1 MAEQEP
7 PYSQKIYGIMK
18 QLYGDKFTHTPESFE
33 QKLNSDT
40 AYVNKVYG
48 IMREAYG
55 NQFTH
60 TSQSFADKLKK
71 KGVTTQGSGQPVQ
84 QPGKPSAPSF
94 GQKVTE
100 KITNSASQTQVPL
113 KTGLQVQEEKKA
125 AEKKAKIPTSKY
137 FEIDVEEKQDEA
149 KAPKFADPIVVA
161 KNSQKS
167 KAVFNSVIGDKDIYK
182 MPTAGESKEYATDIT
197 SGYLDYL
204 ELVGSDKSDTYK
216 EKYKT
221 LKAKSKADRTDQDE
235 KFLRQV
241 EAEAVGAF
249 YDAKEWELGQV
260 SSQIDNLQKTAVTD
274 EEKAQL
280 NDLYGQYEKKRNSL
294 LGTSSVYAQNKLQY
308 GKIAGTEMADE
319 EAKLRR
325 FEALQAG
332 DGKTIEFFKGIGGA
346 VANGVLSIAQVP
358 KVFGDLV
365 GDTDYD
371 WSDEMY
377 DMVSG
382 QKSDLDREFGAPLP
396 QGKSMTDLPFSARL
410 AVVGGNAIGSAGL
423 FAAGGGLVGATTN
436 LGKAAAT
443 FGTAFLTSEAGYYQE
458 ALDAGMSPQ
467 DAALAGTYLAAQ
479 TALIESIIPDV
490 KYFEPSAFR
499 KSIMQGVSN
508 GIKSG
513 LPVKEAAK
521 LAVKNAIKAAPES
534 ALSYGKTG
542 IKEAGEELLG
552 QVGEDVGKLALNA
565 AGQRQYFNDTF
576 NPESY
581 TDAILGGFIAGGGMS
596 VFSRPTAK
604 SPIQEEVM
612 REIVERRPQETQK
625 GTASDKINK
634 EDLSALD
641 DVTEIYNA
649 MSSHSGWNVMSR
661 EEQNH
666 ALALAQQAEVMKKEQ
681 KRMKELRIPDEKK
694 DAEIKRLEDEVNE
707 MFSIQLE
714 QEKQKSKDAKVKA
727 IEDEFNKS
735 MEGEEFPVQE
745 DERDQEIVELQKQR
759 EEKGVNELDTF
770 LGDMKPMVPFAVER
784 MEQGLPVAESVKQAA
799 SNYLYK
805 KYKELTDMKSDPNRM
820 MTRGQIASV
829 QKQLEQDIRTLEG
842 TTETKTEAR
851 DQENIQGI
859 PSQVREGQ
867 EPVAAKPVEGPSAET
882 PTAGGVLQAQEEVDP
897 KKAAVEKAQK
907 QLDGLNSQRNPKAN
921 HPIFNVGQKHSPGNN
936 LIVIN
941 SEDRRTD
948 TTKDGVEVITKIIS
962 PAELDENGR
971 MTKAA
976 EVEIGT
982 FDSYEQGREYVNS
995 RYDKNRAVYEER
1007 LSKANAELA
1016 SPEATPTTE
1025 AAPESAPAPKPS
1037 LGKRLRTAAEAA
1049 ETTVTVQ
1056 EPAPVKE
1063 EKEEGVAPA
1072 PKKEKKPTKTK
1083 AKAPEIAPAPRR
1095 AGAVEASEGDN
1106 PIAGAENTLA
1116 AVGMNETSLNEWKK
1130 ANEKDSQKGRIEELA
1145 ELVRNLMSGKIKFKN
1160 YYEKAKQLMP
1170 SKLMDKVPAIA
1181 SFKEI
1186 AGSIDRNKLE
1196 KGIVNLNKFIKKGTR
1211 VGLRIDIPAFNRF
1224 GKNVVTVHEGTGRRS
1239 PIGYGSTG
1247 SISNVTFRT
1256 SVSTAAKIGSGK
1268 SKEAFAMAEGEWLD
1282 ESPESIQ
1289 ARAEEALNSP
1299 EWIQVGMN
1307 PTRSSFF
1314 FDKADGNPVVAA
1326 DEVLQVGNLVLA
1338 KNAQKID
1345 LNTKEGMT
1353 QFEKMFSAKTKE
1365 GVTYQYRRGSLGQR
1379 LKATFDTAGERAA
1392 EDIARFLEE
1401 SGIDV
1406 QIIDSVEAERIGQE
1420 RNIEGS
1426 IDGIFFADKDS
1437 GIIYLN
1443 KDSIKGK
1450 DGATIAYHEG
1460 IHPVINIIR
1469 NTNPELYG
1477 AIVAGIREEAKRN
1490 PAVARVIRQI
1500 ESVKEYQKRGP
1511 EAIEDEIVVEVLA
1524 QIASGGIN
1532 LNELDKTLKQKMIE
1546 FFNKLVERMPKLAA
1560 AFNLKPIKV
1569 DATSQELL
1577 AFSKKLSTA
1586 LTEGG
1591 KISDVV
1597 GAENVKQFAPPPSL
1611 DIKEKENISN
1621 YEENIPIPGVIRAG
1635 QASVDIDRSTNTPI
1649 DVYQE
1654 KGVKKL
1660 PVKTLKQIY
1669 DKFKKKVVV
1678 INSDP
1683 TRVGWLTLPSGKRIF
1698 MYGGPGYLSVLDNT
1712 KGDVGFATTQE
1723 SKVKSWKKYVDEL
1736 FGNNPGVTLVATQA
1750 PTAILSNSYALR
1762 YVLDAISQLP
1772 KSVLESETFKSEF
1785 FGNDI
1790 ALLKDAFGDK
1800 KYNEF
1805 IQKYKNSDLS
1815 NPKIIDNMISEM
1827 SYTIG
1832 DDNAPASFK
1841 ARGAF
1846 VANLLG
1852 GLGEKSESKKV
1863 EGDKGYYSKKPNKY
1877 IASELMNR
1885 LGINAEKVIRDIG
1898 EPGLVDLYMNEGKW
1912 GFAVSGFETDPN
1924 MDIASIQNLG
1934 VTHPLFNAKFP
1945 GKNAFLLDGAY
1956 EIDTMFKPIE
1966 MTGPKGKP
1974 YTKRASL
1981 MLSGS
1986 MYVKGGEKQG
1996 EQTFEYRETLPSGIG
2011 VLPAVTPERITKAS
2025 ENLQAKFRRD
2035 GIPLSTQEA
2044 VEIVEELSS
2053 WKDWY
2058 EGIAQM
2064 VQDNFG
2070 EYAADYMMF
2079 MFGSAVAATSS
2090 ATIGTALNNLERLYA
2105 KQEIAGLPIMKRNIY
2120 EILSGLPVT
2129 SDKIANFIAAGLGDK
2144 NAIPVDMHVW
2154 SFINSFPTTKKS
2166 PSKKDFDKAKEF
2178 VRAVADGLGWDPREV
2193 QAAMWAANM
2202 LRLDQRPDTYEEY
2215 IQKKIDAGL
2224 QEQIQGWRDKGYK
2237 PVFEVRQTGEKIET
2251 VFLQEEKKAEFTP
2264 KLEEVKRVISPK
2276 GQPSLIDRSLEEKVD
2291 SLISYDED
2299 FTTVKSLVDGVKNGE
2314 LLVHTRVK
2322 DGTDFEFG
2330 IEPSAGEYLR
2340 STEAWQT
2347 AEEYYGEGPELTFFS
2362 DGLSWATSDQFKKTK
2377 KSDQMEVL
2385 FVRKNKTIQKD
2396 TGDGNAMLYDGK
2408 IVPYERSPVADFESD
2423 LFRGVPAGVERG
2435 DWYTNKAQDVAAV
2448 IDTKELSDYLAKQ
2461 GQPSLIDRS
2470 KSDEE
2475 ITLKDGS
2482 KVKPTKISGQTNFF
2496 HASSKKREGKL
2507 KPNMAPQWGK
2517 AVYFATSRQAAT
2529 DEFGGDNVT
2538 EASFNLKKPAYTNT
2552 KEFREINEKAA
2563 ELYNREMLPNILKE
2577 EAELVNGKW
2586 NFFDEDLQAEYDK
2599 NGYIN
2604 RYSSS
2609 DIEEGKYFG
2618 DAAKELGYDA
2628 IIDEGGQ
2635 YGTEIAVLDENA
2647 VIYPEDIESAVV
2659 LSSEDVKNSNIEL
2672 KKQNIRGRLLNNQQA
2687 AELQAEIESNYT
2699 TATNVFDR
2707 SKDDI
2712 RQKMFSYD
2720 EPYVEANING
2730 VNVRIAD
2737 GLIRTDKNGKREKTY
2752 LIYADGKVAGE
2763 FYSKNDAIAVVK
2775 YIEDNLIQG
2784 LEPASTKGQLSLI
2797 DRSGNDI
2804 GPLIEEAADAVEQ
2817 AIASGTSPQQA
2828 LDEFIGSQE
2837 WYSDLTPAQ
2846 RKQIDDILQDEF
2858 GVTPK
2863 APKAKPTG
2871 VKAKIQNIV
2880 DNYYK
2885 LREGSKDE
2893 KRAAKAAINEI
2904 LDADPKL
2911 KYIYN
2916 NISNIN
2922 KELQAAG
2929 LITDKTDG
2937 CP

>member
-94 GQKVTE
+94 GQKVVSEAT
-100 KITNSASQTQVPL
+100 TQEIQIPL
-113 KTGLQVQEEKKA
+113 KGKQKPPVEKR
-125 AEKKAKIPTSKY
+125 PY
-137 FEIDVEEKQDEA
+137 Q
-149 KAPKFADPIVVA
+149 
-161 KNSQKS
+161 
-167 KAVFNSVIGDKDIYK
+167 DIYYK
-182 MPTAGESKEYATDIT
+182 PEEMPSETVQATAR
-197 SGYLDYL
+197 GY
-204 ELVGSDKSDTYK
+204 S
-216 EKYKT
+216 
-221 LKAKSKADRTDQDE
+221 RT
-235 KFLRQV
+235 
-241 EAEAVGAF
+241 
-249 YDAKEWELGQV
+249 
-260 SSQIDNLQKTAVTD
+260 
-274 EEKAQL
+274 
-280 NDLYGQYEKKRNSL
+280 
-294 LGTSSVYAQNKLQY
+294 
-308 GKIAGTEMADE
+308 
-319 EAKLRR
+319 
-325 FEALQAG
+325 
-332 DGKTIEFFKGIGGA
+332 
-346 VANGVLSIAQVP
+346 
-358 KVFGDLV
+358 
-365 GDTDYD
+365 
-371 WSDEMY
+371 
-377 DMVSG
+377 
-382 QKSDLDREFGAPLP
+382 
-396 QGKSMTDLPFSARL
+396 
-410 AVVGGNAIGSAGL
+410 
-423 FAAGGGLVGATTN
+423 
-436 LGKAAAT
+436 
-443 FGTAFLTSEAGYYQE
+443 
-458 ALDAGMSPQ
+458 
-467 DAALAGTYLAAQ
+467 
-479 TALIESIIPDV
+479 IPDV
-490 KYFEPSAFR
+490 EQENKNVELQISKGEIPKPPKNPVLKEIWNQDEIDQRVNEKR
-499 KSIMQGVSN
+499 KELGIKKTVEEEREDVGRKMPYMDLMIDYEDELDDYIAYGGNGVSN
-508 GIKSG
+508 LSDEDIELASGSIFDYKKIQEEGGVAAVLEKKGLSSEKQATVFNNVMGDYWSYMSKKYPDGYALNFDKYQKLKSKKVLTDNDEQFLSNVESRAFG
-513 LPVKEAAK
+513 LYNARIANQMIGLKKQMDDDSKVLNAVNLKKYNEEINKINDNIEILNKKYQAKEITDQAYQNAFQGYQEQFKK
-521 LAVKNAIKAAPES
+521 LEIETGVNDDTRQKIARLQDTQKQ
-534 ALSYGKTG
+534 LGKQ
-542 IKEAGEELLG
+542 A
-552 QVGEDVGKLALNA
+552 LALNA
-565 AGQRQYFNDTF
+565 TGQTISNQMKLYPGIMQEYEEQEANQKMRDEFWASNPNILASGAMAGYEAAKGFSDSIAKMFISSAAGVWKAGMQAGPLFFATDKDEYDMTDIGF
-576 NPESY
+576 
-581 TDAILGGFIAGGGMS
+581 DAIMNAQTNMISRDYIKTNDSTIATIANLAGSGLGSATAFIFGGEAALAMKAPTWLGVFLPAYLSQEADLYNELVNTGKYNPAEASLVSNAVAIPSAAVELIVPDVPAARGFGTTLTQSILKGDAVGEAFRASVKSYATQIMKEGGEEGLAYIVENIQRNAVNAIGQQKYLEDKFSGKEFQDAVLGGMIVGGVMNKFRKFDKKRSPTSESAEYEIVKRGEDIIQAHTGESTLSTLKSELKKPMETLTGLEAHPNWNKLDDPKKAHIFAITRDIEELEGSKVQDPIIKAQIQKLKTEREEILALGTNGIDAKTVGTSTAPQRVMIGGG
-596 VFSRPTAK
+596 PTAEQNRELEVLNQKK
-604 SPIQEEVM
+604 SEFSTPKVARLIAEEKVPRDQAEGM
-612 REIVERRPQETQK
+612 VNEEWSNTPDGKR
-625 GTASDKINK
+625 
-634 EDLSALD
+634 
-641 DVTEIYNA
+641 
-649 MSSHSGWNVMSR
+649 R
-661 EEQNH
+661 EE
-666 ALALAQQAEVMKKEQ
+666 LMAQTQGEQAYFYINEEGDYEIQYNNGRSVI
-681 KRMKELRIPDEKK
+681 IPKGEGAAEKIRLMG
-694 DAEIKRLEDEVNE
+694 IKTD
-707 MFSIQLE
+707 
-714 QEKQKSKDAKVKA
+714 
-727 IEDEFNKS
+727 
-735 MEGEEFPVQE
+735 EGEVSGVVKENQNTLITPT
-745 DERDQEIVELQKQR
+745 L
-759 EEKGVNELDTF
+759 EKGATVDYNGKNATVNGF
-770 LGDMKPMVPFAVER
+770 
-784 MEQGLPVAESVKQAA
+784 
-799 SNYLYK
+799 
-805 KYKELTDMKSDPNRM
+805 KEKDGKVVYVN
-820 MTRGQIASV
+820 I
-829 QKQLEQDIRTLEG
+829 
-842 TTETKTEAR
+842 TTEDGRNLQIREGQVGPGQELLNNLNKLGY
-851 DQENIQGI
+851 DQEN
-859 PSQVREGQ
+859 QVRVSSEVGVGQ
-867 EPVAAKPVEGPSAET
+867 KPVAAEPVEAPSAET
-882 PTAGGVLQAQEEVDP
+882 PEAGGILQAQEEIAPPTDNQIFDDIKNKRFATFTYNSEAEVPNNLKNKISSRGEINGKPFVKVTLAQSEADYEIAKAAQEEVDP

-1338 KNAQKID
+1338 KNPQKID
-1345 LNTKEGMT
+1345 LNTKEGMA

-1511 EAIEDEIVVEVLA
+1511 ETIEDETIVEVLA
-1524 QIASGGIN
+1524 RIAAGDIDIN
-1532 LNELDKTLKQKMIE
+1532 KVDKSLKDSLIDFWNRIAKTLGIPQVKA
-1546 FFNKLVERMPKLAA
+1546 NP
-1560 AFNLKPIKV
+1560 
-1569 DATSQELL
+1569 TSQEFRDF
-1577 AFSKKLSTA
+1577 ADKLSTA
-1586 LTEGG
+1586 LTQGG
-1591 KISDVV
+1591 TISDVV
-1597 GAENVKQFAPPPSL
+1597 GEENVMRYENNLAEESGSIETGSVVYAGQASVDIERGDKIENPYRDSVNLPARTLQSLLEEYGDNVIVVNSDPTGLGTVRLPSGKVIELDGGIGYMAIQENIDAGVGFASSSDARVNFLYKTANQMNEDGKLKNGKVLVLVMVQKADSMLGNNYTPDYVADALAKIPQDAISKEKLTNLLVEPLKKETFKSFFYKESSIPKMKPYKNKSTKTPAENKKLKEAY
-1611 DIKEKENISN
+1611 IKKYNADVAKITESN
-1621 YEENIPIPGVIRAG
+1621 AKKKAEGLAKINAIEAEIRAVDPRTAHDDMVRIFHELSFVQAQKYFDSILGSYTNKTTKYNLEISRLLYQYAGADQKNLFQVLGEKSLVDQLLKDPKSWGYAVAAFVHDTAKQKQKLGGIKHNLFNAKFQGDERYILAEAHKVNDIMTEFNTEQVRKVEEGGKKGAVFAEQQASQGMYPSGKAVIPSAKGVELESLQMTKGRFQPQKPRG
-1635 QASVDIDRSTNTPI
+1635 QASVDIDRSGPEG
-1649 DVYQE
+1649 Q
-1654 KGVKKL
+1654 
-1660 PVKTLKQIY
+1660 P
-1669 DKFKKKVVV
+1669 
-1678 INSDP
+1678 
-1683 TRVGWLTLPSGKRIF
+1683 LT
-1698 MYGGPGYLSVLDNT
+1698 
-1712 KGDVGFATTQE
+1712 
-1723 SKVKSWKKYVDEL
+1723 
-1736 FGNNPGVTLVATQA
+1736 
-1750 PTAILSNSYALR
+1750 
-1762 YVLDAISQLP
+1762 
-1772 KSVLESETFKSEF
+1772 
-1785 FGNDI
+1785 
-1790 ALLKDAFGDK
+1790 
-1800 KYNEF
+1800 
-1805 IQKYKNSDLS
+1805 
-1815 NPKIIDNMISEM
+1815 
-1827 SYTIG
+1827 
-1832 DDNAPASFK
+1832 
-1841 ARGAF
+1841 
-1846 VANLLG
+1846 
-1852 GLGEKSESKKV
+1852 
-1863 EGDKGYYSKKPNKY
+1863 
-1877 IASELMNR
+1877 
-1885 LGINAEKVIRDIG
+1885 
-1898 EPGLVDLYMNEGKW
+1898 
-1912 GFAVSGFETDPN
+1912 
-1924 MDIASIQNLG
+1924 
-1934 VTHPLFNAKFP
+1934 
-1945 GKNAFLLDGAY
+1945 
-1956 EIDTMFKPIE
+1956 EID
-1966 MTGPKGKP
+1966 
-1974 YTKRASL
+1974 
-1981 MLSGS
+1981 
-1986 MYVKGGEKQG
+1986 
-1996 EQTFEYRETLPSGIG
+1996 
-2011 VLPAVTPERITKAS
+2011 
-2025 ENLQAKFRRD
+2025 
-2035 GIPLSTQEA
+2035 
-2044 VEIVEELSS
+2044 
-2053 WKDWY
+2053 
-2058 EGIAQM
+2058 
-2064 VQDNFG
+2064 
-2070 EYAADYMMF
+2070 
-2079 MFGSAVAATSS
+2079 
-2090 ATIGTALNNLERLYA
+2090 
-2105 KQEIAGLPIMKRNIY
+2105 
-2120 EILSGLPVT
+2120 
-2129 SDKIANFIAAGLGDK
+2129 
-2144 NAIPVDMHVW
+2144 
-2154 SFINSFPTTKKS
+2154 
-2166 PSKKDFDKAKEF
+2166 
-2178 VRAVADGLGWDPREV
+2178 
-2193 QAAMWAANM
+2193 
-2202 LRLDQRPDTYEEY
+2202 
-2215 IQKKIDAGL
+2215 
-2224 QEQIQGWRDKGYK
+2224 
-2237 PVFEVRQTGEKIET
+2237 
-2251 VFLQEEKKAEFTP
+2251 
-2264 KLEEVKRVISPK
+2264 
-2276 GQPSLIDRSLEEKVD
+2276 
-2291 SLISYDED
+2291 
-2299 FTTVKSLVDGVKNGE
+2299 
-2314 LLVHTRVK
+2314 
-2322 DGTDFEFG
+2322 
-2330 IEPSAGEYLR
+2330 
-2340 STEAWQT
+2340 
-2347 AEEYYGEGPELTFFS
+2347 
-2362 DGLSWATSDQFKKTK
+2362 
-2377 KSDQMEVL
+2377 
-2385 FVRKNKTIQKD
+2385 
-2396 TGDGNAMLYDGK
+2396 
-2408 IVPYERSPVADFESD
+2408 
-2423 LFRGVPAGVERG
+2423 
-2435 DWYTNKAQDVAAV
+2435 
-2448 IDTKELSDYLAKQ
+2448 
-2461 GQPSLIDRS
+2461 
-2470 KSDEE
+2470 
-2475 ITLKDGS
+2475 
-2482 KVKPTKISGQTNFF
+2482 GQTTFF
-2496 HASSKKREGKL
+2496 HASSKKREGRL

-2517 AVYFATSRQAAT
+2517 AIYFATSRQAAT

-2538 EASFNLKKPAYTNT
+2538 EASLNLKKPAYTNT
-2552 KEFREINEKAA
+2552 KDFREINEKAA

-2599 NGYIN
+2599 NSYIN

-2775 YIEDNLIQG
+2775 YIEDNLIKG

-2817 AIASGTSPQQA
+2817 AIASGTAPQQA